1 MKRFLMLALLVVAA
15 IAPPAYAQ
23 NFPGPA
29 SPVLA
34 RLYFYRNVETN
45 QVTRWTGVFLN
56 DEKIGDLGERSYFF
70 RDVQPGTYKVG
81 VTSDV
86 PYQDQYRTVTV
97 APNSTTFIRVYFVPG
112 YGIQFSP
119 GSLNSGPTIYQP
131 SVFGNRVVDPAV
143 ARQEMT
149 GLSPAGN

>member
-1 MKRFLMLALLVVAA
+1 MKRFLVLALLVVAA

-29 SPVLA
+29 SPALA
-34 RLYFYRNVETN
+34 RLYFYRLVESN

-56 DEKIGDLGERSYFF
+56 DQKIGDLGERSYFF

-112 YGIQFSP
+112 YGIQFNA

-131 SVFGNRVVDPAV
+131 SVFGNRVMDPAV

-149 GLSPAGN
+149 GLSPARN